1 MQRPSVTVPFAVE
14 EVLVQCQ
21 QAFTTVPV
29 CTALGNVHSCW
40 ASTEMSRGLEEE
52 NQELRAQLEALTE
65 QLQQQRTES
74 TQQSRQLQQTIEALQ
89 LRAQSERELYE
100 ELMQMQDSEIAELST
115 PLLPVAER
123 VLVMPLIGKIDEVR
137 AARILHVLLAGIAKE
152 RAQFVILDVSGIT
165 RLHAVNTKV
174 LLQATTAGQLLG
186 AQIMVSGMTAEH
198 AHTILGL
205 GIDMS
210 ALRTQSGLRASIEY
224 ALAAASKGKY

>member
-1 MQRPSVTVPFAVE
+1 
-14 EVLVQCQ
+14 
-21 QAFTTVPV
+21 
-29 CTALGNVHSCW
+29 
-40 ASTEMSRGLEEE
+40 MSRGLEEE
-52 NQELRAQLEALTE
+52 NQDLRAQLEALTE

-186 AQIMVSGMTAEH
+186 AQIIVSGMTAEH

-205 GIDMS
+205 GIDTS